1 MHGCLLTFE
10 NHKFG
15 RFDEGYYAVILMLLS
30 QSLPSKNGGFG
41 NVAQTIENSYHST
54 SEDMGESHVKIHEN
68 QHTRLVKNEP
78 LIETL
83 TSNNSSDLSFDLMK
97 KMAHRQGVMSEEEW
111 QVHNQRIRPVRRK
124 NSYDEYLASLCTK
137 VTNGLK
143 KRLEKKSTP
152 RSKRADYAQQLAS
165 IEKNKGVPIDG
176 SLFYLSNY
184 HDYDVHA
191 KLGDYK
197 QYRKF
202 ERETYRRFFNSDE
215 FKLLNSGCFRAEI
228 HFDELG
234 TMHLQTQ
241 SVWFK
246 TDKRGRAQYSKRS
259 VIKKALTKYYG
270 STTELNRRLN
280 ILSYIHGDPKLDRS
294 IGSERIDAKYNRMV
308 KNGIQKDAFDKISSR
323 ERNGRIEELWRIEQ
337 LNVLSNIGADVAK
350 KYNVDWQP
358 ATRYQTDGVHR
369 TRDAYIQHEEQTDQ
383 VRKTNKVVVA
393 STKCNQQR
401 EKRLKKNINDSYE
414 AVTGTKRPDNV
425 SDLDAVRTIRHHVKS
440 DKSEHDKL
448 EQENEA
454 LQRENERLKQEQAQM
469 RRANMCQPW
478 YILRQLIV
486 DVIQALLPVLRE
498 LDHNGVTGQKWRDS
512 VTEQVDRQMKRSP
525 LLKPKLPQNNHHD
538 ELER

>member
-1 MHGCLLTFE
+1 MACF
-10 NHKFG
+10 K
-15 RFDEGYYAVILMLLS
+15 D
-30 QSLPSKNGGFG
+30 GGFLEQMS
-41 NVAQTIENSYHST
+41 QTIENSYHST
-54 SEDMGESHVKIHEN
+54 SADMGDSHIEIHEN
-68 QHTRLVKNEP
+68 QRKRLVDNEP

-83 TSNNSSDLSFDLMK
+83 TSNNSSDSSFDLMK
-97 KMAHRQGVMSEEEW
+97 KMAHAQGVMSEDEW
-111 QVHNQRIRPVRRK
+111 QVHNQKIRPVRRK

-202 ERETYRRFFNSDE
+202 ERATYEKFFNSDK
-215 FKLLNSGCFRAEI
+215 FKLLNSGCFRGEI

-241 SVWFK
+241 SVCFK

-259 VIKKALTKYYG
+259 CIKKAMTKYYG
-270 STTELNRRLN
+270 STSELNRRLD
-280 ILSYIHGDPKLDRS
+280 ILCSIHADPKLDRRP
-294 IGSERIDAKYNRMV
+294 GSERIDAKYNRMV
-308 KNGIQKDAFDKISSR
+308 KDKSIEVDHATSR

-337 LNVLSNIGADVAK
+337 LNVLSDVGVAMAK
-350 KYNVDWQP
+350 QYNVDWKP
-358 ATRYQTDGVHR
+358 ASRYQTDGVHR
-369 TRDAYIQHEEQTDQ
+369 TRDAYIQHEEQTEQ
-383 VRKTNKVVVA
+383 VRRTNKIVVA
-393 STKCNQQR
+393 STKRNQQR

-414 AVTGTKRPDNV
+414 AVIGAKRPDNV
-425 SDLDAVRTIRHHVKS
+425 DDMDAIRTIRHHVKS
-440 DKSEHDKL
+440 DKAEHDKI

-454 LQRENERLKQEQAQM
+454 LRRENERLKQEQAQM
-469 RRANMCQPW
+469 KQVNERQPW
-478 YILRQLIV
+478 YLLRQLIV
-486 DVIQALLPVLRE
+486 DVIQVLMPILRE
-498 LDHNGVTGQKWRDS
+498 LDHNGVTGQRWRDS
-512 VTEQVDRQMKRSP
+512 VTEQVDRQMKQSP
-525 LLKPKLPQNNHHD
+525 LIKPKQPQNGKSNQ
-538 ELER
+538 LER